1 MYVVYDQSDSG
12 DTKLALKFSLG
23 LIETIAIRGTV
34 ATLGIAVLG
43 YKTENSINTEI
54 GRVYKCVVPKG
65 SDKVGQFVWRKLD
78 CVDPAQNYQK
88 VVTEITSECVSW
100 VNYFGEL
107 FQRGKGKS
115 GGVFL
120 KKCVLDDCNVIVHN
134 EHSAGK

>member
-43 YKTENSINTEI
+43 YKTENNINTEI
-54 GRVYKCVVPKG
+54 GRVYECVAPKG
-65 SDKVGQFVWRKLD
+65 NDKVGEFVWRKLD
-78 CVDPAQNYQK
+78 CVDPAAQHYQK

-107 FQRGKGKS
+107 FRRGKGSS

-120 KKCVLDDCNVIVHN
+120 KKCVLADC
-134 EHSAGK
+134 SR